1 MNIRV
6 IVPLLAVLLVVEAAP
21 GARGPYMAS
30 GLAGVKHGVA
40 PVFVAPVESFLT
52 PDRGML

>member
-1 MNIRV
+1 MALEV
-6 IVPLLAVLLVVEAAP
+6 MVVEAAP